1 MKSRVQMKINR
12 DIGGYVK
19 DKQSSDCTEAMVIKT
34 VMFGRHQFDRRNKT
48 AHTNKNV
55 LGGQISQQRLD
66 DRPGDPYSQPG
77 LPLDPKSIS
86 SVIDSWH
93 NRSYDLQTLD
103 TVFLPGEAPPHS
115 MARAKLGLSA

>member
-55 LGGQISQQRLD
+55 LGGRLT
-66 DRPGDPYSQPG
+66 
-77 LPLDPKSIS
+77 S
-86 SVIDSWH
+86 SEVHTCNAVRERHLNLKW
-93 NRSYDLQTLD
+93 T
-103 TVFLPGEAPPHS
+103 AP
-115 MARAKLGLSA
+115 